1 MVILIFDKLSPSLSE
16 KLKSLAAN
24 IFVILDGVLSPA
36 EETWLFSL
44 IYTVEFDAV
53 GALFDELTVIVSVPV
68 SVAAPSER
76 V

>member
-44 IYTVEFDAV
+44 IYTVEFVAV
-53 GALFDELTVIVSVPV
+53 GALFDELTVIVSVAV
-68 SVAAPSER
+68 LLALPSDK

>member
-44 IYTVEFDAV
+44 IYTVESNAV
-53 GALFDELTVIVSVPV
+53 GALFVELTVIVSVAV
-68 SVAAPSER
+68 
-76 V
+76 

>member
-1 MVILIFDKLSPSLSE
+1 MVIWIFDKLSPSLSE
-16 KLKSLAAN
+16 KLKSLVAN

-44 IYTVEFDAV
+44 IYTVESDAV
-53 GALFDELTVIVSVPV
+53 GALFVELTVIVSVFV
-68 SVAAPSER
+68 WVALPSNK